1 MYIYMICAFSLIMVR
16 SHRLK
21 HMRAFGRRAGYG
33 LPLPPTGKTPTTP
46 LQQNHDG
53 GAIRIGP
60 NTLPETAMT

>member
-1 MYIYMICAFSLIMVR
+1 MICAFSLILLR

-33 LPLPPTGKTPTTP
+33 VPLPLPPTGKAATIP